1 MLEIHCIYK
10 AESQESL
17 ITWNGCNASDP
28 LGSNYIY
35 ITSVLARINMMTLI
49 FGKRKT
55 LCGSDNCKS
64 VNWERIKK

>member
-1 MLEIHCIYK
+1 MLEIHCIYE

-35 ITSVLARINMMTLI
+35 ITSVLARINMMTL
-49 FGKRKT
+49 GKEKHDVAVIT
-55 LCGSDNCKS
+55 
-64 VNWERIKK
+64 VNLLAKKE